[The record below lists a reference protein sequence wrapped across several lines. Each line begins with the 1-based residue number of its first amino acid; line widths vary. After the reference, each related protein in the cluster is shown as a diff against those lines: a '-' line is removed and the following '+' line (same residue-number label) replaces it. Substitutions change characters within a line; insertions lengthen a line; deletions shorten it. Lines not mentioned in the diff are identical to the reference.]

1 MFLTIFMHFRTVL
14 DKTIDILMGYKLL
27 ICSKIPFENLIS
39 KCKSKIEREGFTFP
53 ANITTVGTY
62 TLCRA
67 TGTKKIILKMQNC
80 A

>member
-1 MFLTIFMHFRTVL
+1 MNFL
-14 DKTIDILMGYKLL
+14 DKTIDILMSKFILARATDLL

-39 KCKSKIEREGFTFP
+39 KCKSEIEKEGFTFP